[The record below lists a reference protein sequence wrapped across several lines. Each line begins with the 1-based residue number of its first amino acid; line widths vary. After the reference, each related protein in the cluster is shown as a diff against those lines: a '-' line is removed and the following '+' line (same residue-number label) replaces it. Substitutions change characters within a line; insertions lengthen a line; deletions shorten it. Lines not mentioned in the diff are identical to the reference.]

1 MKTDRAQGEGKSAR
15 SATEKSGNLR
25 GHAPILRGFFR
36 QSSTAAVCEPSGS
49 SRESYERGSHRY
61 GDGSKRLSAIRS
73 SDFPAFGTVP
83 PVDVFPG
90 EDFADE
96 EAALGVGDFDWGVFE
111 DEEAAAFATVS
122 TFVFK
127 LSAGGSGTT
136 ESSMGMFALP
146 S

>member
-1 MKTDRAQGEGKSAR
+1 MPRYYGVSSGNQAR
-15 SATEKSGNLR
+15 RRYASHPAHPASHTNAEATATETVRNGC
-25 GHAPILRGFFR
+25 
-36 QSSTAAVCEPSGS
+36 QPSVPPTS
-49 SRESYERGSHRY
+49 
-61 GDGSKRLSAIRS
+61 
-73 SDFPAFGTVP
+73 PAFGTVP
-83 PVDVFPG
+83 PVDVFPD

-127 LSAGGSGTT
+127 LSVGGSGTT